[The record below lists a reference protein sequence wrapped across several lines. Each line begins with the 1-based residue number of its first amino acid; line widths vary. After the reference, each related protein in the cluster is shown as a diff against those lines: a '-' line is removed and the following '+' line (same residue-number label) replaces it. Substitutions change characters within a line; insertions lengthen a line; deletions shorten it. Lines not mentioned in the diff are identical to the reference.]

1 MVNLDPNDKYFDPL
15 RNQWDILIIYH
26 KNHESKYFL
35 SGTLKYS
42 YLLSAYSDYIKNSID
57 FS

>member
-15 RNQWDILIIYH
+15 RNQWDIFIMYH
-26 KNHESKYFL
+26 QQYKVLHFL
-35 SGTLKYS
+35 YLSLDAS